1 MNSRRRRGDRGEG
14 GEGDSYGSLGRRMEN
29 TDGQWVH
36 DLISFIL
43 KLATVRESNYAKLP
57 NS

>member
-1 MNSRRRRGDRGEG
+1 
-14 GEGDSYGSLGRRMEN
+14 MEN